1 MKMEENKMLRQLQ
14 AVIRLFMA
22 IFYLGAGVFLIF
34 FTDNFQINR
43 ALLNIVGGTFLL
55 YGIFRIYISIT
66 SIYRLFFS
74 KDSDQE

>member
-1 MKMEENKMLRQLQ
+1 MEGNKMLRQLQ

-22 IFYLGAGVFLIF
+22 LFYLGAGAFLIF

-55 YGIFRIYISIT
+55 YGIFRIYTSIT